1 MHSLHPELTRA
12 MSEMLDGLNDMLRGS
27 RLDDGAVKVNLAS
40 GMAVHYYC
48 GTRYTEDVDATFS
61 HRLVLPHK
69 KLSVDYLREDG
80 KAASIHLDPNYND
93 TFAVMHPDYQSDAVE
108 REGIGNERRTV
119 KLFVLAPVDLA
130 VSKIA
135 RFSPQDRDD
144 IASLGRARLA
154 DAGSLRIRATEA
166 LDCYVGDTTWIKQN
180 LEDAR
185 ALLG

>member
-12 MSEMLDGLNDMLRGS
+12 MSEMLDGLDEMLRGC
-27 RLDDGAVKVNLAS
+27 RLEDGAVKMHLAG

-61 HRLVLPHK
+61 RRLMLPYK

-80 KAASIHLDPNYND
+80 KPASIYLNPNYND
-93 TFAVMHPDYQSDAVE
+93 TFAVMHPDCQEDAVE
-108 REGIGNERRTV
+108 WEGIGNERRAV

-144 IASLGRARLA
+144 IASLGRAGLVTA
-154 DAGSLRIRATEA
+154 DALRTRATEA
-166 LDCYVGDTTWIKQN
+166 LDYYVGDTIWIKRN
-180 LEDAR
+180 LDDAC
-185 ALLG
+185 ASLQ